1 MEGSDSMSDDKVIKH
16 QVEAYNLSAASE
28 NKIHDDTVAQRFGF
42 QGGLVP
48 GVEIY
53 AYMTNAAV
61 RHFGPGWL
69 ETGSADCRLMKP
81 VYDGRQASISGDPAG
96 DDGLAIKVE
105 SEGILCATGTASMG
119 TASPAP
125 SVNDFTVADLPD
137 FDARPDASPKAL
149 PDGMVLGTF
158 EQLMDPVEQAQ
169 YLLDVREP
177 LKLYAK
183 DQIVH
188 PGWILRLANRAL
200 SHNVKL
206 GPWMHVGSKV
216 RNLAIPRYGDNLTAR
231 ARVTRNYE
239 HKGHL
244 FVDIDVLVTRSDGV
258 GLVHIEHTSI
268 YRPRQVSQAA

>member
-1 MEGSDSMSDDKVIKH
+1 MSSDGTIHH

-53 AYMTNAAV
+53 AYMMNPAV
-61 RHFGPGWL
+61 RHFGPEWL
-69 ETGSADCRLMKP
+69 ESGSAECRLMKP
-81 VYDGRQASISGDPAG
+81 VYDGRRAVVTGEPAG
-96 DDGLAIKVE
+96 ADGLALKVE
-105 SEGILCATGTASMG
+105 SEGVLCATGAASMDQ
-119 TASPAP
+119 TAPAP
-125 SVNDFTVADLPD
+125 KARDFAVAALPD
-137 FDARPDASPKAL
+137 YAARPDAAPETL
-149 PDGMVLGTF
+149 IEGQVLGTF
-158 EQLMDPVEQAQ
+158 EQTMAPAEQTQ

-177 LKLYAK
+177 LDLYAK
-183 DQIVH
+183 EKIVH
-188 PGWILRLANRAL
+188 PGWILRLANRAI

-216 RNLAIPRYGDNLTAR
+216 RNLAVPRYGDHLAAR

-244 FVDIDVLVTRSDGV
+244 FVDVEVLVTRSDGA
-258 GLVHIEHTSI
+258 GLVHIDHTAI

>member
-1 MEGSDSMSDDKVIKH
+1 MSGDTVIKH
-16 QVEAYNLSAASE
+16 ELEAYNFSAASE
-28 NKIHDDTVAQRFGF
+28 NKIHDETVAQKFGF

-48 GVEIY
+48 GVAVY
-53 AYMTNAAV
+53 AYMMNPAI
-61 RHFGPGWL
+61 RHFGPDWL
-69 ETGSADCRLMKP
+69 ESGSADCRLMKP
-81 VYDGRQASISGDPAG
+81 VYDGRQAQITGEPAG

-119 TASPAP
+119 TSTLAP
-125 SVNDFTVADLPD
+125 SSDSFAVAALPD
-137 FDARPDASPKAL
+137 FDARPDAAPETL

-158 EQLMDPVEQAQ
+158 EQVQDPAEQAR
-169 YLLDVREP
+169 YLLDVRESQDV
-177 LKLYAK
+177 YAK
-183 DQIVH
+183 EKIVH

-200 SHNVKL
+200 THNVKL

-216 RNLAIPRYGDNLTAR
+216 RNLGVPRYGDTLAAR

-258 GLVHIEHTSI
+258 GLVHIDHTSI
-268 YRPRQVSQAA
+268 YQPRRVSQAA

>member
-1 MEGSDSMSDDKVIKH
+1 MSSDGMITH

-28 NKIHDDTVAQRFGF
+28 NKIHDDTVAKQFGF

-53 AYMTNAAV
+53 AYMMNPAV
-61 RHFGPGWL
+61 RHFGPQWL
-69 ETGSADCRLMKP
+69 ESGSAECRLMKP
-81 VYDGRQASISGDPAG
+81 VYDGRQASISGEPAG
-96 DDGLAIKVE
+96 DDGLALKVE
-105 SEGILCATGTASMG
+105 SEGILCATGTASMN
-119 TASPAP
+119 AP
-125 SVNDFTVADLPD
+125 STAPSAQDFAVTALPD
-137 FDARPDASPKAL
+137 YDARPDAAPESL
-149 PDGMVLGTF
+149 PEGMVLGTF
-158 EQLMDPVEQAQ
+158 EQTMDPAEQAK
-169 YLLDVREP
+169 YLLDVRES
-177 LKLYAK
+177 LDIYAAEK
-183 DQIVH
+183 IVH

-216 RNLAIPRYGDNLTAR
+216 RNLAIPRYGDHLAAR

-258 GLVHIEHTSI
+258 GLVHIDHTSI

>member
-1 MEGSDSMSDDKVIKH
+1 MGSNGVIKH
-16 QVEAYNLSAASE
+16 QLEAYNLSAASE

-48 GVEIY
+48 GVEVY
-53 AYMTNAAV
+53 AYMMNLAV
-61 RHFGPGWL
+61 RHFGPDWL
-69 ETGSADCRLMKP
+69 ETGSGDCRLMKP
-81 VYDGRQASISGDPAG
+81 VYDGRQAYITGEPAG
-96 DDGLAIKVE
+96 DDGLAMKVE
-105 SEGILCATGTASMG
+105 SEEILCATGTASIG
-119 TASPAP
+119 GAAPVPALH
-125 SVNDFTVADLPD
+125 DFAVAALPD
-137 FDARPDASPKAL
+137 FDARPDAAPETL
-149 PDGMVLGTF
+149 RDGQVLGTF
-158 EQLMDPVEQAQ
+158 EQVMDPAEQAQ

-177 LKLYAK
+177 LEIYAK
-183 DQIVH
+183 EKIVH

-216 RNLAIPRYGDNLTAR
+216 RNLAVPRYGDTLAAR

-258 GLVHIEHTSI
+258 GLVHIDHTSI

>member
-1 MEGSDSMSDDKVIKH
+1 MSSDTAIKH

-28 NKIHDDTVAQRFGF
+28 NKIHDDTVARQFGF

-48 GVEIY
+48 GVEVY
-53 AYMTNAAV
+53 AYMMNPAV
-61 RHFGPGWL
+61 RHFGPRWL
-69 ETGSADCRLMKP
+69 ESGSAECRLLKP
-81 VYDGRQASISGDPAG
+81 VYDGRQAFISGEPAG
-96 DDGLAIKVE
+96 DDGLALKVE
-105 SEGILCATGTASMG
+105 SEGILRATGSASTG
-119 TASPAP
+119 ASSPAP
-125 SVNDFTVADLPD
+125 SAQDFAVAALPD
-137 FDARPDASPKAL
+137 YDSRPDAAPETL
-149 PDGMVLGTF
+149 PDGLVLGTF
-158 EQLMDPVEQAQ
+158 EQTMDPAEQAQ
-169 YLLDVREP
+169 YLLHVREP
-177 LKLYAK
+177 LDIYANEK
-183 DQIVH
+183 IVH

-216 RNLAIPRYGDNLTAR
+216 RNLAIPRHGDHLAAR

-258 GLVHIEHTSI
+258 GLVHIDHTSI

>member
-1 MEGSDSMSDDKVIKH
+1 MSSDGAIEH

-28 NKIHDDTVAQRFGF
+28 NKIHDDTVAQKFGF

-53 AYMTNAAV
+53 AYMMNPAV
-61 RHFGPGWL
+61 RHFGPDWL
-69 ETGSADCRLMKP
+69 ERGCAECRLMKP
-81 VYDGRQASISGDPAG
+81 VYDGRQAIVSAEQA
-96 DDGLAIKVE
+96 DDGGLTIKVE
-105 SEGILCATGTASMG
+105 SEGILCATGTASMN
-119 TASPAP
+119 TSSPAP
-125 SVNDFTVADLPD
+125 STRDFAAAALPD
-137 FDARPDASPKAL
+137 FDSRPDAAPETL
-149 PDGMVLGTF
+149 RDGMVLGTF
-158 EQLMDPVEQAQ
+158 EQTMDPAEQAK
-169 YLLDVREP
+169 YLLDVRES
-177 LKLYAK
+177 LDIYATEN
-183 DQIVH
+183 IVH

-216 RNLAIPRYGDNLTAR
+216 RNLAIPRYGDTLAAR

-258 GLVHIEHTSI
+258 GLVHIDHTSI

>member
-1 MEGSDSMSDDKVIKH
+1 MSGDGVIRH
-16 QVEAYNLSAASE
+16 EVEAYNLSAASE

-48 GVEIY
+48 GVEIH
-53 AYMTNAAV
+53 AYMTNVAV
-61 RHFGPGWL
+61 RRFGPDWL
-69 ETGSADCRLMKP
+69 ERGSADCRLMKP
-81 VYDGRQASISGDPAG
+81 VYDGRQAVITGEPAG
-96 DDGLAIKVE
+96 EDGLAIKVI
-105 SEGILCATGTASMG
+105 SEEILCATGTASIDN
-119 TASPAP
+119 SKPAP
-125 SVNDFTVADLPD
+125 AASDFAVAALPD
-137 FDARPDASPKAL
+137 YGARPDAAPETL
-149 PDGMVLGTF
+149 VEDQILGTF
-158 EQLMDPVEQAQ
+158 EQVMDPAEQAQ

-177 LKLYAK
+177 LALYAEEK
-183 DQIVH
+183 IVH

-216 RNLAIPRYGDNLTAR
+216 RNLGVPRYGDTLAAR

-244 FVDIDVLVTRSDGV
+244 FVDVDVLVTRQDGV
-258 GLVHIEHTSI
+258 GLVYIDHTAI

>member
-1 MEGSDSMSDDKVIKH
+1 MKTDAIIQH

-53 AYMTNAAV
+53 AYMMNPAV
-61 RHFGPGWL
+61 RHFGPDWL
-69 ETGSADCRLMKP
+69 ERGSADCRLMKP
-81 VYDGRQASISGDPAG
+81 VYDGRPALITGEPAG
-96 DDGLAIKVE
+96 DGGIALKVE
-105 SEGILCATGTASMG
+105 SEGVLCATGTATMTVPG
-119 TASPAP
+119 PAP
-125 SVNDFTVADLPD
+125 KAADFAVAALPD
-137 FDARPDASPKAL
+137 YGARPDAAPETL
-149 PDGMVLGTF
+149 VEGQVLGTF
-158 EQLMDPVEQAQ
+158 EQIMEPADQAQ

-177 LKLYAK
+177 LEIYAREK
-183 DQIVH
+183 IVH
-188 PGWILRLANRAL
+188 PGWVLRLANRAI

-216 RNLAIPRYGDNLTAR
+216 RNLAIPRYGDHLAAR

-244 FVDIDVLVTRSDGV
+244 FVDVDVLVTRSDGT
-258 GLVHIEHTSI
+258 GLVFIDHTAI

>member
-1 MEGSDSMSDDKVIKH
+1 MSGDTVIKNEL
-16 QVEAYNLSAASE
+16 QAFNLSAASE
-28 NKIHDDTVAQRFGF
+28 NKIHDDAVAQKFGF

-48 GVEIY
+48 GVEVY
-53 AYMTNAAV
+53 AYMMNPAI
-61 RHFGPGWL
+61 RHFGPDWL
-69 ETGSADCRLMKP
+69 ESGNADCRLMKP
-81 VYDGRQASISGDPAG
+81 VYDGRQAQITGEPAG
-96 DDGLAIKVE
+96 NDGLAIKVE

-119 TASPAP
+119 TSTPAP
-125 SVNDFTVADLPD
+125 SPNSFAVAALPD
-137 FDARPDASPKAL
+137 FDARPDAAPETL

-158 EQLMDPVEQAQ
+158 EQVQDPAEQAQ
-169 YLLDVREP
+169 YLLDVRDS
-177 LKLYAK
+177 LDIYAK
-183 DQIVH
+183 EKIVH

-216 RNLAIPRYGDNLTAR
+216 RNLGVPRYGDTLAAR

-258 GLVHIEHTSI
+258 GLVHIDHTSI